1 MKLFRNLLADN
12 RGVAAVE
19 LGLILGLLVIGMV
32 GTLTSL
38 GGAVKASYEDTAQ
51 KVANAR

>member
-1 MKLFRNLLADN
+1 MKLFKNLLADT

-32 GTLTSL
+32 GTVSSL
-38 GGAVKASYEDTAQ
+38 GQSVKASYEDTAQ
-51 KVANAR
+51 KVIDAS